1 MLAPIL
7 ATKLHIPPLTD
18 DFLGRPRLLERLNSG
33 SGLPLTLISASA
45 GFGKSSLICDWLSS
59 GQRPAAWLSLEK
71 EESDPVR
78 FRAYLIAALAPLLPG
93 LEEEDSF
100 PGESSLE
107 GFLTDL
113 VNHIACCSEE
123 FLLVLD
129 DYHLLDSEEID
140 GIIRFLVEHA
150 PRQMHL
156 VIATREDPR
165 LPLAR
170 WRSRRTMN
178 EVREQDLRFTPQ
190 EAAVFLKA
198 FTGVEQSETLSHLLV
213 ERTEGW
219 ITGLQLAALSLK
231 NQANPEEFLRR
242 FSGTHRYILDYL
254 VEEVLKRQPPDRVS
268 FLLTTSLF
276 ERFSA
281 GLADQAL
288 NLAPGSSAL
297 TLEGLQRENLFIL
310 PLDVGGEWFRYH
322 HLFRDM
328 LKKRALEGSA
338 SEIRDRLSR
347 AAGWFA
353 EQEEYPEAISAAI
366 QAEEPE
372 RAAEWAELAWPSME
386 NNFHSAR
393 WLRLVEALPEEL
405 VRSRP
410 QLAADYGWARL
421 NRGDLEAAEEFF
433 AAAKGKGRS
442 VSGTDL
448 SFTIAMGR
456 IYLAQARGEY
466 QNQEQ
471 LISRARG
478 LIDVED
484 RLRHAQLDSL
494 EGLALW
500 TAGRTAL
507 AYLAFERAEAG
518 FEAAG
523 NSVYALSAAF
533 ARGLI
538 AENTGRLREAER
550 IFRSGSGRHERTR
563 SSLLTGLASVEI
575 ERFNLDEAE
584 KYLAR
589 ARELGER
596 SALPGWNYRRR
607 IIEVRLV
614 LARGEYGRAELLLGE
629 AVALRYRGPLP
640 ERYPPEALQA
650 LIDIRTGALGRAGER
665 LDRLDTKAEE
675 YSDEFSLLIGISFS
689 QIKGNDSTGGLE
701 PSEGRQLLAGLKA
714 RAEKQKRLGSLVEIL
729 LLEAVDAELE
739 EKPEKAPSILI
750 RALELAAPEDRAL
763 PFLRGTAD
771 EKIIT
776 RLLARLADQGELSAF
791 GEKIL
796 VLSSAAPASASA
808 GRQASAPITG
818 MSLSRRE
825 TEVLELI
832 ARGCSNQEISETL
845 FVALSTVKGHNAR
858 IFEKLDVQRRTEAVA
873 RARELGL
880 IPLSQ

>member
-1 MLAPIL
+1 MPAPIL

-18 DFLGRPRLLERLNSG
+18 GYLGRPRLLELLNSG
-33 SGLPLTLISASA
+33 SGLPLTMISASA
-45 GFGKSSLICDWLSS
+45 GFGKSSLICDWLTS
-59 GQRPAAWLSLEK
+59 GQRPAAWLSLEE
-71 EESDPVR
+71 EESDPAR

-93 LEEEDSF
+93 LKEEDSF
-100 PGESSLE
+100 PAESSLE

-113 VNHIACCSEE
+113 VNHVACCSEE

-129 DYHLLDSEEID
+129 DYHLIDSEEID

-170 WRSRRTMN
+170 WRSKRSMN
-178 EVREQDLRFTPQ
+178 EVREQDLRFTLP
-190 EAAVFLKA
+190 EAAAFLKA
-198 FTGVEQSETLSHLLV
+198 FTGVQQSGTLSQLLL

-219 ITGLQLAALSLK
+219 ITGLQLAALSLR
-231 NQANPEEFLRR
+231 NQTDPEDFLRR
-242 FSGTHRYILDYL
+242 FDGTHRYILDYL
-254 VEEVLKRQPPDRVS
+254 VEEVLKRQPRDRVD

-281 GLADQAL
+281 ALADKTL
-288 NLAPGSSAL
+288 NLAPGSSVP
-297 TLEGLQRENLFIL
+297 TLESLQRENLFIV
-310 PLDVGGEWFRYH
+310 PLDEGGEWFRYH

-328 LKKRALEGSA
+328 LKKRALEGPA
-338 SEIRDRLSR
+338 PEIRARLSR
-347 AAGWFA
+347 GALWFA
-353 EQEEYPEAISAAI
+353 EQEEYPEAISAAV

-372 RAAEWAELAWPSME
+372 RAAEWAELAWPLME
-386 NNFHSAR
+386 YNFHSAR
-393 WLRLVEALPEEL
+393 WLRLVEALPEAL
-405 VRSRP
+405 IRSRP
-410 QLAADYGWARL
+410 LLAADYGWARL
-421 NRGDLEAAEEFF
+421 NRGELEAAEEWF
-433 AAAKGKGRS
+433 AAAEERERPG
-442 VSGTDL
+442 SGTDL
-448 SFTIAMGR
+448 LFAVAMGR

-466 QNQEQ
+466 RNQEE

-478 LIDVED
+478 LIEGED

-494 EGLALW
+494 EGLADW
-500 TAGRTAL
+500 TAGRTAP

-523 NSVYALSAAF
+523 SSVYALSAAF

-538 AENTGRLREAER
+538 AESAGRLREAER
-550 IFRSGSGRHERTR
+550 IFRSGAGRHERTR
-563 SSLLTGLASVEI
+563 SSLLTGLASVQI
-575 ERFNLDEAE
+575 DQYRLDEAVQSLE
-584 KYLAR
+584 E

-607 IIEVRLV
+607 IIEARLA
-614 LARGEYGRAELLLGE
+614 LAQRDYGRAELFLAE
-629 AVALRYRGPLP
+629 AAALRYRGPLP

-650 LIDIRTGALGRAGER
+650 LIDILTGALGRAGER
-665 LDRLDTKAEE
+665 LGRLEAKAEE
-675 YSDEFSLLIGISFS
+675 YSDEFGLLIGISFS
-689 QIKGNDSTGGLE
+689 QRKGKSSTGGLE
-701 PSEGRQLLAGLKA
+701 PSGGRQLLAGLKA
-714 RAEKQKRLGSLVEIL
+714 RAEKQERPGSLVEIL
-729 LLEAVDAELE
+729 LLEAADAELE
-739 EKPEKAPSILI
+739 NKPETASSSLI
-750 RALELAAPEDRAL
+750 RALELAAPEEHAL

-776 RLLARLADQGELSAF
+776 RLLVRLAAQGELSAF

-796 VLSSAAPASASA
+796 ALSSAAPAPA
-808 GRQASAPITG
+808 GGQSSVPITG
-818 MSLSRRE
+818 ERLSRRE

-858 IFEKLDVQRRTEAVA
+858 IFEKLGVKRRTEAVA
-873 RARELGL
+873 RARKLGL
-880 IPLSQ
+880 IPLAK